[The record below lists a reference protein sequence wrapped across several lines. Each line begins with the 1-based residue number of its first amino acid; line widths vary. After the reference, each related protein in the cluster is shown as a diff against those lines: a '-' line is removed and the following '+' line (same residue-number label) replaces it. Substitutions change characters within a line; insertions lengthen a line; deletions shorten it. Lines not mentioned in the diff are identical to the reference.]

1 MHFLGRNIFCL
12 VVMLLKYLPF
22 AISFKGGKICNN
34 VFEDNSG
41 GYFCITDLE
50 TDTKSSLLPS

>member
-12 VVMLLKYLPF
+12 VGMLLKYLSF
-22 AISFKGGKICNN
+22 VISFKGGKICNN
-34 VFEDNSG
+34 VLEDNSG

-50 TDTKSSLLPS
+50 MDTKSSSLPS